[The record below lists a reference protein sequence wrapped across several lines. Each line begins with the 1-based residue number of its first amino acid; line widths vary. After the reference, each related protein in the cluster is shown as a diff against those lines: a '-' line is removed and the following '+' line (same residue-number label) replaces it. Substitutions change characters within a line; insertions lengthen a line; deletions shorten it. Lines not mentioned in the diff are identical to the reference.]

1 MQIHG
6 TDRHFANSPL
16 IYIGKESDK
25 HLEEA
30 EDLSLLEFKA
40 VQYTPKGNAVADEE
54 QLARI
59 GKIPK
64 REFIRRGVNQHTL
77 EKSASVNLCG
87 QSSWPSV

>member
-40 VQYTPKGNAVADEE
+40 VQYTPKGE
-54 QLARI
+54 
-59 GKIPK
+59 
-64 REFIRRGVNQHTL
+64 RGR
-77 EKSASVNLCG
+77 
-87 QSSWPSV
+87 